1 MPKKK
6 KPKKAKPPPPQG
18 KKVKRAP
25 SGHFDPAA
33 GKDMYMQKRKRLRRE
48 QTEGFGL
55 LAWWKGFERR
65 APNLARM
72 AKQLHGAPTASAGV
86 ERVSSSAGIFHGD
99 KSKQQDVGL
108 LKALLFASYY

>member
-1 MPKKK
+1 MGLSD
-6 KPKKAKPPPPQG
+6 AARSASIGQALPPPVCEMEEYLGRPQ
-18 KKVKRAP
+18 VK
-25 SGHFDPAA
+25 
-33 GKDMYMQKRKRLRRE
+33 

-55 LAWWKGFERR
+55 LAWWKGYERR

-72 AKQLHGAPTASAGV
+72 AKQVHGAPIASAGV
-86 ERVSSSAGIFHGD
+86 ERVFSSAGMFHGD